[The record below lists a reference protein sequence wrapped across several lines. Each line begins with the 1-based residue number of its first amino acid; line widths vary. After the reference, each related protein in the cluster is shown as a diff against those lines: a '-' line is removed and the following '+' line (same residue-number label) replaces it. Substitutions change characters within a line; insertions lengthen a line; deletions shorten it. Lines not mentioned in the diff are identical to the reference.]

1 MRQIALDKR
10 HILSSYPTSSLSLNE
25 YERCVEEI
33 RSLYLWFAPYST
45 DDDISQ
51 RLHRHQETRLD
62 IITLQT
68 SGECVGFSVHHTEC
82 LDGRRVMFRGGTVIR
97 NRSQGLYKKF
107 VGFGI
112 GLKDPHFLA
121 AMTQNPR
128 VYETLRSFSLSA
140 CAYPSLD
147 RTPSEEIQCIAQH
160 FCKVPGF
167 DPISM
172 RIPDV
177 YKSIRKEDA
186 FRTTKNPVIA
196 EMFAK
201 LPEDDGFFVVVP
213 LGK

>member
-1 MRQIALDKR
+1 MRQIALDER
-10 HILSSYPTSSLSLNE
+10 HILSSYPTSSLSLSE
-25 YERCVEEI
+25 YGKCVDAI
-33 RSLYLWFAPYST
+33 RSLYLWFAPGST

-51 RLHRHQETRLD
+51 RLHRHHETHLD

-82 LDGRRVMFRGGTVIR
+82 LDGRRVMFRGGTIIR
-97 NRSQGLYKKF
+97 DRSQGLYKKF

-128 VYETLRSFSLSA
+128 VYETLRSFSPTA
-140 CAYPSLD
+140 YAYPSLD
-147 RTPSEEIQCIAQH
+147 RIPSKEIQCIAQH
-160 FCKVPGF
+160 FCEVPGF
-167 DPISM
+167 DPVSM

-177 YKSIRKEDA
+177 YKSVRKEESFKTARD
-186 FRTTKNPVIA
+186 PIIA

-213 LGK
+213 LP